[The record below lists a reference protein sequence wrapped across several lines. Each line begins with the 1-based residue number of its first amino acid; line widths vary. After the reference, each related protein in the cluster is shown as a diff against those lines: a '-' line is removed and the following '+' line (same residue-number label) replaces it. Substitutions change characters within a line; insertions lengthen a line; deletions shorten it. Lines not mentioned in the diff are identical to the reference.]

1 MRQLFSGTAGV
12 CGANVNC
19 RAWLTDDSNSCSPQ
33 SIVPANSLPRV
44 GPAACCRCSKQHERC
59 VNIAHVNIVT
69 LRYTKPGPSARYKDG
84 CLPVEPLVII
94 IIAAVLCQV
103 AAFSAL
109 TLLVGRQE
117 GHPACKKQV
126 VWCWRGCLS
135 GARCRL
141 AYGPADAIATHSPS
155 LASVKSRL
163 VFPFWYRLTRVIPEK
178 GLLNGCVCVH
188 TGQPVIAGTSS

>member
-1 MRQLFSGTAGV
+1 MEQMLIVGRGLRTTATVAVHKALFQLTH
-12 CGANVNC
+12 
-19 RAWLTDDSNSCSPQ
+19 
-33 SIVPANSLPRV
+33 
-44 GPAACCRCSKQHERC
+44 CSKQHERC

-84 CLPVEPLVII
+84 CLAVEPLVII

-126 VWCWRGCLS
+126 VGCWRGCLS
-135 GARCRL
+135 GAWCRL

-163 VFPFWYRLTRVIPEK
+163 VFPFWYRPTQIVPEK
-178 GLLNGCVCVH
+178 RPLNGCVCVCVLCQVGFLYQTNTH
-188 TGQPVIAGTSS
+188 THI